1 MQKLLRLAQ
10 WGQKTEKSRR
20 IWEPTYTLIYEN
32 PLENN
37 RISESVKLS
46 DIRKDEYENILE
58 INDKS
63 VVKQALNVIKL
74 LNEFCNK
81 YDLIV
86 PNDVFYSSK
95 LTQKLTQGL
104 TDSLIVAARSLPLWC
119 DQLVFD
125 YSCLFA
131 VETRQ
136 MHLRATAFGTSRAI
150 VWLQNR
156 RDQILEQNRSSNSSI
171 SGSNLAGSRREDHY
185 PEYRIGRIKHERIK
199 VHRNE
204 EHLLENAIKVM
215 NFHASRK
222 SVLEIEYY
230 GEEGTGLG
238 PTLEFYALVAAEFQ
252 RKSLAM
258 WFCDDGD
265 TFESDLESQE
275 LDLGEGTKPPGLCS
289 PCRWSF
295 PGLSFAEHRRMR
307 KSCKSV

>member
-1 MQKLLRLAQ
+1 MFKMKLLNWPKTTRPSSFTCKNCSD
-10 WGQKTEKSRR
+10 WPNGVKKTEKSRR

-46 DIRKDEYENILE
+46 DMKKDEYENILE

-171 SGSNLAGSRREDHY
+171 PD
-185 PEYRIGRIKHERIK
+185 RIWPAPDAKTTI
-199 VHRNE
+199 RN
-204 EHLLENAIKVM
+204 
-215 NFHASRK
+215 
-222 SVLEIEYY
+222 IE
-230 GEEGTGLG
+230 
-238 PTLEFYALVAAEFQ
+238 LVE
-252 RKSLAM
+252 
-258 WFCDDGD
+258 
-265 TFESDLESQE
+265 
-275 LDLGEGTKPPGLCS
+275 
-289 PCRWSF
+289 
-295 PGLSFAEHRRMR
+295 
-307 KSCKSV
+307 